1 MSAQAGYALSEGFQ
15 PEPRQFG
22 PITRTDIVRYQGA
35 SGDFHPAHH
44 DDEYARRYGY
54 PGAFSLG
61 MLCAGYMATFAT
73 DWLGPKN
80 VRRFRVRFLD
90 VTWPGDVLTC
100 SARVVRKYCESD
112 EDRVDL
118 EIECHRQTNALAARA
133 VATFRLE
140 K

>member
-1 MSAQAGYALSEGFQ
+1 MSSQRGDVLSEGFQ

-22 PITRTDIVRYQGA
+22 PITRTHIVRYQGA
-35 SGDFHPAHH
+35 SGDLHPAHH
-44 DDEYARRYGY
+44 DDEYARKHGY
-54 PGAFSLG
+54 TGVFSLG
-61 MLCAGYMATFAT
+61 MLCAGYMATFVT

-100 SARVVRKYCESD
+100 SARVLRTYFDYD

-118 EIECHRQTNALAARA
+118 EIECRRQTDVLVARA

-140 K
+140 

>member
-1 MSAQAGYALSEGFQ
+1 MTIAAAALAEGCELEPQA
-15 PEPRQFG
+15 FG

-44 DDEYARRYGY
+44 DDAYAQRHGY

-61 MLCAGYMATFAT
+61 MLCAGYMATYLT
-73 DWLGPKN
+73 DRLGPRN
-80 VRRFRVRFLD
+80 VRRFSVRFLD

-100 SARVVRKYCESD
+100 SARVLRTYRERD

-118 EIECHRQTNALAARA
+118 EVECRRQTQALAARA
-133 VATFRLE
+133 QATFRFAT
-140 K
+140 